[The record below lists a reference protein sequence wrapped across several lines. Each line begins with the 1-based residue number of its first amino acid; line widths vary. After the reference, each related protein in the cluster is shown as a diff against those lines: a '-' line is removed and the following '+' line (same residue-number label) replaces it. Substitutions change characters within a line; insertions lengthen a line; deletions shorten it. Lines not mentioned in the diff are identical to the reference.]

1 MKEEIK
7 LARVRKRN
15 DLITKSRFSLSLQE
29 QKIVLFLIS
38 KIKPTDT
45 DFQEYTFSIKDFCEA
60 CMLESTG
67 GEQYEQVKEAIKNI
81 ADQSLWVKMDDGRET
96 LLRWIEKASIEAGMI
111 QIRLDNDLKPY
122 LLQLQRNYTTYE
134 LIFTLG
140 FKSKYTIRLYE
151 LIQSLHFYEDESYSH
166 TFKLTELIKLL
177 GAESYKTY
185 SSFRERV
192 LDPAIKEINAVSDKS
207 VSYEVAEKDGKKI
220 TALKLTIFK
229 NDMLKHYRNKKKLT
243 DGTKARSKKNTGKG
257 EKKNGT
263 S

>member
-60 CMLESTG
+60 CMSENLG
-67 GEQYEQVKEAIKNI
+67 GKDFEEVKEAIKNI

-96 LLRWIEKASIEAGMI
+96 LLRWIEKANIEAGMI
-111 QIRLDNDLKPY
+111 RIRLDNDLKPY

-151 LIQSLHFYEDESYSH
+151 LIQSLHFYE
-166 TFKLTELIKLL
+166 
-177 GAESYKTY
+177 
-185 SSFRERV
+185 
-192 LDPAIKEINAVSDKS
+192 
-207 VSYEVAEKDGKKI
+207 
-220 TALKLTIFK
+220 
-229 NDMLKHYRNKKKLT
+229 
-243 DGTKARSKKNTGKG
+243 
-257 EKKNGT
+257 
-263 S
+263 

>member
-60 CMLESTG
+60 CMLENLG
-67 GEQYEQVKEAIKNI
+67 GKDYEEVKEAIKNI

-96 LLRWIEKASIEAGMI
+96 LLRWIEKANIEAGMI
-111 QIRLDNDLKPY
+111 RIRLDNDLKPY

-151 LIQSLHFYEDESYSH
+151 LIQSLHFYEDENYSH
-166 TFKLTELIKLL
+166 IFKVADLMKLL
-177 GAESYKTY
+177 GAENYQTY
-185 SSFRERV
+185 SAFRERV

-207 VSYEVAEKDGKKI
+207 ISYEVAEKAGKRI
-220 TALKLTIFK
+220 ISIKLNMFR
-229 NDMLKHYRNKKKLT
+229 NDMLKHYRNKRKLT
-243 DGTKARSKKNTGKG
+243 EGTNSKSKNNT
-257 EKKNGT
+257 KKERE
-263 S
+263 